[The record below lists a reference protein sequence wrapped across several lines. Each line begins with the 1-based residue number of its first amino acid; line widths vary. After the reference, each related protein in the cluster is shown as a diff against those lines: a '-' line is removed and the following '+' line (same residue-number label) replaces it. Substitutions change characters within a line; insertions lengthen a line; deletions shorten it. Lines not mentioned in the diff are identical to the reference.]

1 MDTNGLV
8 PLADAARRLGRR
20 HVRTLKRWYSK
31 GFLPVVITE
40 GQWEVPESFLIKV
53 EANANVDIAGKQ
65 TRSVKEFLKRGGLYS
80 YVITVCDETSA
91 ERCPI
96 FPGTARRLHWGFVDP
111 SKFEGTFEEKLA
123 KTRAVRDQ
131 IKQKIKDFLA

>member
-53 EANANVDIAGKQ
+53 EASPRPARAGRLEEIA
-65 TRSVKEFLKRGGLYS
+65 RDWFAEHAPDPA
-80 YVITVCDETSA
+80 DEA
-91 ERCPI
+91 
-96 FPGTARRLHWGFVDP
+96 A
-111 SKFEGTFEEKLA
+111 A
-123 KTRAVRDQ
+123 
-131 IKQKIKDFLA
+131 